1 MSATGRGPRIHITG
15 ASGTGTTTLGRALAR
30 ELACAHFD
38 TDDYYWMPTHPPY
51 REKRAP
57 AERVRLLERDMGDA
71 GDAWVLSGSA
81 SGWGDPLI
89 PRFTAVV
96 FLWVPTE
103 LRLQR
108 LRVREERE
116 NIPPDDREEFL
127 AWAARY
133 DEAGMEQRSRTL
145 HERWLADLACPVI
158 RLEGDLTNA
167 ARLRR
172 VRAALTMPP

>member
-1 MSATGRGPRIHITG
+1 MSAGGPGPRVHITG

-30 ELACAHFD
+30 AFACAHFD
-38 TDDYYWMPTHPPY
+38 SDDYYWLPTHLPY

-57 AERVRLLERDMGDA
+57 AERVRLLERDMGE
-71 GDAWVLSGSA
+71 AWVLSGSV

-96 FLWVPTE
+96 FLWLPTE

-108 LRVREERE
+108 LRVREERDD
-116 NIPPDDREEFL
+116 IPPDDREEFL

-133 DEAGMEQRSRTL
+133 DEAGLEQRSRTL
-145 HERWLADLACPVI
+145 HERWLAALDCPVV
-158 RLEGDLTNA
+158 RLAGDLTTGE
-167 ARLRR
+167 RLRR